1 MYARFNVE
9 ATAFVTLVFVAI
21 TAVFIY
27 LYGSRTILRSARAR
41 RVQPGHE
48 QDLVQIVENL
58 CIAAGLPRPRIHII
72 ESAAPNAFAT
82 GRTPHDASLVV
93 TRGLIELLNRPE
105 LEGVIAHELS
115 HIGNQ
120 DIGFSTT
127 LAALVGTLS
136 LPLKAITAPFRFAFA
151 RSGAAVAGSL
161 GLGFLTVFGLGPV
174 VFLAFWIIG
183 MLGDREYYASVP
195 YYWWWM
201 IYVTIAPL
209 YAVFVAPVVGL
220 LIRQAVSRQR
230 EFLADADA
238 ALLTRNPEALA
249 LALVKIGA
257 AGGERLQV
265 GESTVHLYFVDPRSK
280 RSWLHAVFPSHPSM
294 EKRIELLARM
304 GNGIAPS
311 AIQAA
316 RDAGARVHASVQ
328 ENSDTTRADNEE
340 TTESAGDTLGDHSSD
355 DAARLPRAPSS
366 GETHA
371 LIPLY
376 ERPDGWSR
384 VLAELPENAV
394 VVAMGT
400 EGQFIR
406 VMTAEHQAGY
416 VSRSARLAALKD
428 LHR

>member
-1 MYARFNVE
+1 
-9 ATAFVTLVFVAI
+9 
-21 TAVFIY
+21 
-27 LYGSRTILRSARAR
+27 
-41 RVQPGHE
+41 
-48 QDLVQIVENL
+48 
-58 CIAAGLPRPRIHII
+58 
-72 ESAAPNAFAT
+72 
-82 GRTPHDASLVV
+82 V

-136 LPLKAITAPFRFAFA
+136 LPLKAITAPFRFALA

-161 GLGFLTVFGLGPV
+161 GLGFLTVFGLGPF

-183 MLGDREYYASVP
+183 ILGDREYYASVP

-249 LALVKIGA
+249 LALVKIGE

-294 EKRIELLARM
+294 EKRIELLTRM

-311 AIQAA
+311 AIQVA

-328 ENSDTTRADNEE
+328 KNSDTRRGDNEE
-340 TTESAGDTLGDHSSD
+340 ATESTGDTLGDDSSD
-355 DAARLPRAPSS
+355 DARSPLAPSS

-394 VVAMGT
+394 LVAIGT
-400 EGQFIR
+400 EGEFIR
-406 VMTAEHQAGY
+406 VTTADDQAGF
-416 VSRSARLAALKD
+416 VSRFAPLAALKG